1 MCLTK
6 TVISVSQRV
15 FGVFSQWEA
24 VSEMGTDSLDRA
36 FARLISRQPR
46 FAPEVGGVSPNDVH
60 SRPDEGDLSSN
71 ENRHPSSQTSEQK
84 SAGATW
90 TLSDLVDPS
99 VMSCNIAATQRQFQ
113 LESEKD
119 AAHLWLYSFCNTL
132 VAPSLW
138 LMVQESLCPSPNI
151 DDGILQHREG
161 MWWSFHPGAMTTC
174 DQFGAIFADTI
185 RPVIESLS
193 EVTSASPAPLR
204 AIAVDALGSAATEA
218 GNDDF
223 APEEGE
229 ECAATCE
236 HAFCEEAASWG
247 ARVPPFRSQWITD
260 AMGEERVVV
269 VRSSCCMMYRSPMAE
284 MCTNCPRRDKE
295 SRRNLL
301 EL

>member
-1 MCLTK
+1 
-6 TVISVSQRV
+6 
-15 FGVFSQWEA
+15 
-24 VSEMGTDSLDRA
+24 MGTNSLDRA

-46 FAPEVGGVSPNDVH
+46 FAPEIGGVSPNGVH
-60 SRPDEGDLSSN
+60 SRPDEGALSSN
-71 ENRHPSSQTSEQK
+71 ENRHPTGPTSEQGFDQTPEQE
-84 SAGATW
+84 SAGARW

-99 VMSCNIAATQRQFQ
+99 VMTRNVAAAQHQFQ

-138 LMVQESLCPSPNI
+138 LTVQESACPSPNI
-151 DDGILQHREG
+151 DDGILKHREG
-161 MWWSFHPGAMTTC
+161 MWWSFHPGATTTS

-193 EVTSASPAPLR
+193 EVTSVSPAPLR

-236 HAFCEEAASWG
+236 DAFRDEAATWG

-260 AMGEERVVV
+260 AMGEDRVVV
-269 VRSSCCMMYRSPMAE
+269 VRSSCCMMYRSPMAD

>member
-1 MCLTK
+1 
-6 TVISVSQRV
+6 
-15 FGVFSQWEA
+15 
-24 VSEMGTDSLDRA
+24 MGTDSLDRA

-46 FAPEVGGVSPNDVH
+46 FAPEIGGVSPNDVH
-60 SRPDEGDLSSN
+60 SRPNEAALSSN
-71 ENRHPSSQTSEQK
+71 ENRHPSGHLSRQASGQTYQQK
-84 SAGATW
+84 SAGAMW
-90 TLSDLVDPS
+90 ILSDLVAPA
-99 VMSCNIAATQRQFQ
+99 VMSRNIAATQRQFQ
-113 LESEKD
+113 LESGKD

-138 LMVQESLCPSPNI
+138 LMVQESVCPSPNI

-161 MWWSFHPGAMTTC
+161 MWWSFHPGAITTC
-174 DQFGAIFADTI
+174 DQFGAIFAATI

-193 EVTSASPAPLR
+193 EVASVSSAPLR
-204 AIAVDALGSAATEA
+204 AIAADALGSVATEA

-223 APEEGE
+223 APEDGE

-236 HAFCEEAASWG
+236 DAFREKVATWG

-260 AMGEERVVV
+260 AVGERRVVV
-269 VRSSCCMMYRSPMAE
+269 VRSSCCMMYRSPIAD

>member
-1 MCLTK
+1 
-6 TVISVSQRV
+6 
-15 FGVFSQWEA
+15 
-24 VSEMGTDSLDRA
+24 MGTDSLDRA

-46 FAPEVGGVSPNDVH
+46 FAPEIGGVSPNGVH
-60 SRPDEGDLSSN
+60 SRPDEGALSSN
-71 ENRHPSSQTSEQK
+71 ENRHPSGPTSEQASGHK
-84 SAGATW
+84 RAGATW
-90 TLSDLVDPS
+90 TLSALVAPS
-99 VMSCNIAATQRQFQ
+99 VMSRNVAAAQHQFQ

-119 AAHLWLYSFCNTL
+119 AAHLWFYSFCNTL

-138 LMVQESLCPSPNI
+138 LMVQESVCPSPNI

-161 MWWSFHPGAMTTC
+161 MWWSFHPAATTTR
-174 DQFGAIFADTI
+174 DQFGAVFADTI

-193 EVTSASPAPLR
+193 EVTSVSPAPLR
-204 AIAVDALGSAATEA
+204 AIAADALGSAATEA

-223 APEEGE
+223 APGEGE

-236 HAFCEEAASWG
+236 EAFRKEAATWD

-269 VRSSCCMMYRSPMAE
+269 VRSSCCMMYRSPMAD
-284 MCTNCPRRDKE
+284 MCTNCPRRDKK